1 MGHPAHTEDFMFGIY
16 VRVSEVGEREG
27 DSFGSPDEQE
37 AAAREWAERHGVEV
51 ETDPVIELDVSG
63 ATAVNDRKL
72 GKLIERC
79 ESGELEGIIVRYEDR
94 FARDMIE
101 GCVALKRI
109 MDADARLIASASG
122 FDSKNITPDKMTWF
136 QIQMAFAENVRAK
149 NRDARRRGAQ
159 RAAERGLYLA
169 NCAPFGYRFV
179 DRQKGGR
186 KGVEGGGIGRIEP
199 DPKTAKLVKQ
209 AFKLR
214 AEGESFERLA
224 KMMGVAGKSSARAMI
239 RNRVYVGEARM
250 PSGRTGEPTIIRN
263 AHDPLVTEE
272 QWERANAGGGNYKA
286 RTGAWADRARA
297 GGLIYCGSC
306 NRRLSV
312 GRAGR
317 PGHHFPSYQ
326 CTQEHC
332 PGPRVGVRM
341 SNMDAFVDNVLAM
354 AVVWE
359 VPEVIAVL
367 TGDDRY
373 ARALDVVEQA
383 RTELET
389 FIEAVSITEIGKDA
403 WVKGKQAREAAVK
416 VARAELKE
424 TPAPVPVSKKRGKL
438 MTFEQAL
445 PSLERESNARFIEK
459 IVVKPIGRGRRVPVS
474 ERVEVWWVGSEQP
487 YDLTKFNAAP
497 ADLSAKA
504 MAS

>member
-1 MGHPAHTEDFMFGIY
+1 MFGIY

-27 DSFGSPDEQE
+27 DSFGSPEEQE

-63 ATAVNDRKL
+63 ATKVNEREL
-72 GKLIERC
+72 GRLIERC
-79 ESGELEGIIVRYEDR
+79 ESKELDGVIVRYHDR
-94 FARDMIE
+94 FARDVIE
-101 GCVALKRI
+101 GALALQRLHECGG
-109 MDADARLIASASG
+109 RLIATASG
-122 FDSKNITPDKMTWF
+122 FDSANLNSDTRMIF
-136 QIQMAFAENVRAK
+136 NIQMSIARAQRER
-149 NRDARRRGAQ
+149 NREARLRGSQ

-169 NCAPFGYRFV
+169 SRAPFGYRFV

-186 KGVEGGGIGRIEP
+186 KQTVGGGIGRIEP
-199 DPKTAKLVKQ
+199 DPKTAKLVKK

-224 KMMGVAGKSSARAMI
+224 KMMGVAGKSSARAVI
-239 RNRVYVGEARM
+239 HSRVYLGEARV
-250 PSGRTGEPTIIRN
+250 PSERKGEPTVIRS
-263 AHDPLVTEE
+263 AHEPLVTEE
-272 QWERANAGGGNYKA
+272 QWERANVGGGNYKA
-286 RTGAWADRARA
+286 RTGEWANQARA

-341 SNMDAFVDNVLAM
+341 SNMDEFVNSLLAY
-354 AVVWE
+354 AVVTQ

-367 TGDDRY
+367 AGDDRY
-373 ARALDVVEQA
+373 QRALDAVEQA

-389 FIEAVSITEIGKDA
+389 FIESVSITEIGKDA
-403 WVKGKQAREAAVK
+403 WVRGKQAREGAVK
-416 VARAELKE
+416 IARAELKK
-424 TPAPVPVSKKRGKL
+424 TPAPPPVSKKRGKL
-438 MTFEQAL
+438 MTFEQSL
-445 PSLERESNARFIEK
+445 PSLERESNARFIAR
-459 IVVKPIGRGRRVPVS
+459 IVVKPVGHGRRVSVS
-474 ERVEVWWVGSEQP
+474 ERVDVYFTGSEQR
-487 YDLTKFNAAP
+487 YDLTKFKAP
-497 ADLSAKA
+497 PVDLSAKVA
-504 MAS
+504 AS

>member
-1 MGHPAHTEDFMFGIY
+1 MFGVY

-27 DSFGSPDEQE
+27 DSFGSPEEQE

-51 ETDPVIELDVSG
+51 ETEAVVELDVSG
-63 ATAVNDRKL
+63 ATAVKDRRL

-169 NCAPFGYRFV
+169 ARAPFGYCFV

-186 KGVEGGGIGRIEP
+186 KQTAEGGVGRIEP
-199 DPKTAKLVKQ
+199 DPKTAQLVKQ

-214 AEGESFERLA
+214 AEGESFEKLG
-224 KMMGVAGKSSARAMI
+224 KLLGLAGKSSARSIIQSRA
-239 RNRVYVGEARM
+239 YVGEARM
-250 PSGRTGEPTIIRN
+250 PSNRKGEPTIIKH
-263 AHDPLVTEE
+263 AHEPLITEE
-272 QWERANAGGGNYKA
+272 QWERANAGGGNYTP
-286 RTGAWADRARA
+286 RTGVWADQARA
-297 GGLIYCGSC
+297 GGLIYCSAC
-306 NRRLSV
+306 NRRLSIGQA
-312 GRAGR
+312 GRA
-317 PGHHFPSYQ
+317 PGHYFPQYQ

-341 SNMDAFVDNVLAM
+341 SKMDAFVDSLLAY
-354 AVVWE
+354 AIVTE

-367 TGDDRY
+367 AGDDRY
-373 ARALDVVEQA
+373 ARALNAVERA
-383 RTELET
+383 KTELEG
-389 FIEAVSITEIGKDA
+389 FIESVSITEIGKDA
-403 WVKGKQAREAAVK
+403 WIKGKQAREAAVK
-416 VARAELKE
+416 VARAALKD
-424 TPAPVPVSKKRGKL
+424 TPAPAPVSKKRGKL

-445 PSLERESNARFIEK
+445 PSLERESNAKLIDR
-459 IVVKPIGRGRRVPVS
+459 IVVKPVGRGAKVPVS
-474 ERVEVWWVGSEQP
+474 ERVDVYFTGSEQP
-487 YDLTKFNAAP
+487 YDLAAFNAPA

-504 MAS
+504 VAS